1 MGSGLS
7 HKYNYTYG
15 SDNEKRGT
23 SKVREDIL
31 NYGKGREILRE
42 SSGTSNIDEN
52 ASKLVGK
59 FAPNEYG
66 NFGKPGKNTRI
77 IESDDPV
84 SDSALFYEQIG
95 KGGEISKLPREN
107 GTSTR
112 LDDGTIITYRVI
124 TSTTDSPAV
133 QINVRKVEA
142 NVKINDQKIHFIK
155 DR

>member
-7 HKYNYTYG
+7 HKYDYTYG

-31 NYGKGREILRE
+31 NY
-42 SSGTSNIDEN
+42 
-52 ASKLVGK
+52 
-59 FAPNEYG
+59 
-66 NFGKPGKNTRI
+66 
-77 IESDDPV
+77 
-84 SDSALFYEQIG
+84 G

-124 TSTTDSPAV
+124 TSTANSPAV

-142 NVKINDQKIHFIK
+142 NVKINGQKIHFIK

>member
-66 NFGKPGKNTRI
+66 NFG
-77 IESDDPV
+77 
-84 SDSALFYEQIG
+84 
-95 KGGEISKLPREN
+95 
-107 GTSTR
+107 
-112 LDDGTIITYRVI
+112 
-124 TSTTDSPAV
+124 
-133 QINVRKVEA
+133 
-142 NVKINDQKIHFIK
+142 
-155 DR
+155 